1 MTTYSS
7 ISNASLAVGA
17 IPSSSVVTA
26 LRDNPIAMAEAA
38 SGAPINVA
46 GWHPVDKVTVGDGKT
61 GLIYDFSTSGAVGS
75 VVTPDFEDGYEYR
88 VVAVDMVN
96 SNSGSSVALDLDGYF
111 ATTGAYRRLRYGSS
125 GANNTHACDLEIL
138 LPRIATKAH
147 LVNGWVS
154 RDSDFSN
161 VAVDSL
167 SFNFTAQ
174 KLTRARVKFS
184 ANNIAGGKVYFFRRR
199 DFASSP

>member
-7 ISNASLAVGA
+7 ISNAALAVGA

-61 GLIYDFSTSGAVGS
+61 GLIYDVSTSGAVGS

-88 VVAVDMVN
+88 VVAHML
-96 SNSGSSVALDLDGYF
+96 SHNSGSSAAFYIEGYLETDAAYALFYADDGF
-111 ATTGAYRRLRYGSS
+111 NNFDEASCDAEFLFPRIPSRAHFLRLTASANTVFSAAQNRSEAYDFTIQKVLRARIRFSS
-125 GANNTHACDLEIL
+125 GSIDA
-138 LPRIATKAH
+138 
-147 LVNGWVS
+147 
-154 RDSDFSN
+154 
-161 VAVDSL
+161 
-167 SFNFTAQ
+167 
-174 KLTRARVKFS
+174 
-184 ANNIAGGKVYFFRRR
+184 GKVWFFRRR
-199 DFASSP
+199 EYASSP